1 MDAALQSMPC
11 HVASAVRPV
20 ARPLSSA
27 MSLNNIN
34 GYNRPHVASRRC
46 FPFRSRCRFRHGI
59 GGLHQFRGDCV
70 SSRARGGREPSGDQ
84 LVDLGAGHRHGR
96 DITQHWLGILEIACG
111 RPRVVDFA
119 FAAAVEGI
127 AGSCVNT
134 ASWRMS

>member
-1 MDAALQSMPC
+1 MSLRADVSL
-11 HVASAVRPV
+11 SAVV
-20 ARPLSSA
+20 AGFVTVLVGFTSSA
-27 MSLNNIN
+27 VI
-34 GYNRPHVASRRC
+34 VFQA
-46 FPFRSRCRFRHGI
+46 
-59 GGLHQFRGDCV
+59 
-70 SSRARGGREPSGDQ
+70 ARGGREPSGDQ

-96 DITQHWLGILEIACG
+96 DITQHWLGILGIACG